1 MDNIKCNKKRQKSL
15 LLAKFYEC
23 NYFCSLSAYF
33 FFSSL
38 SLGFYRNENEK
49 KKKLKIEM
57 KLINYK

>member
-15 LLAKFYEC
+15 LLAKFYEY

-38 SLGFYRNENEK
+38 SHGFYRNENEK
-49 KKKLKIEM
+49 KNEIENRNE
-57 KLINYK
+57 IN